1 MSSRED
7 LLKKVPLF
15 ADLGK
20 RDLERL
26 AKLMVPRTVKAGEVI
41 IKENDQAA
49 GFFVVSDGKLDVVRA
64 DGTEHEQKLATF
76 GPGDFFGEMA
86 LFEGFPRSA
95 TVRAIEDTEC
105 LVMTRWDFMA
115 ELKNHPEIAVG
126 MLPVLVRRL
135 READAKLAE

>member
-1 MSSRED
+1 MGRED
-7 LLKKVPLF
+7 LLKKVPIF

-26 AKLMVPRTVKAGEVI
+26 AKLMVPRQVAAGETI
-41 IKENDQAA
+41 IKEGDQAA
-49 GFFVVSDGKLDVVRA
+49 GFFVISSGKAQAIRA
-64 DGTEHEQKLATF
+64 DGTEHAQVLATF
-76 GPGDFFGEMA
+76 GTGDFFGEMA

-95 TVRAIEDTEC
+95 TVKAVEETEC
-105 LVMTRWDFMA
+105 LAMTRWDFMA
-115 ELKNHPEIAVG
+115 EMKNHPEIAVG

>member
-1 MSSRED
+1 MASRED
-7 LLKKVPLF
+7 LLKKVPIF
-15 ADLGK
+15 ADLSK

-26 AKLMVPRTVKAGEVI
+26 AKLMVPRKVASGEII

-49 GFFVVSDGKLDVVRA
+49 GFFVVSDGKVEAIRGMGGD
-64 DGTEHEQKLATF
+64 HEQKLATF

-95 TVRAIEDTEC
+95 SVRAVEESEC
-105 LVMTRWDFMA
+105 LAMTRWDFMA
-115 ELKNHPEIAVG
+115 EMKNHPEIAVG

>member
-1 MSSRED
+1 MGRED

-15 ADLGK
+15 SELGK

-26 AKLMVPRTVKAGEVI
+26 AKLMVPRTVKTGDTI

-49 GFFVVSDGKLDVVRA
+49 GFFIVSDGKVEAVRSA
-64 DGTEHEQKLATF
+64 ESGNPHVLATF

-95 TVRAIEDTEC
+95 TVRAIEDSE
-105 LVMTRWDFMA
+105 LLAMTRWDFMA
-115 ELKNHPEIAVG
+115 EMKNHPEIAVS

>member
-1 MSSRED
+1 MGRED

-15 ADLGK
+15 EELGK

-26 AKLMVPRTVKAGEVI
+26 AKLMVPRSVKAGETV

-49 GFFVVSDGKLDVVRA
+49 GFFVVEKGKTEAVRGLD
-64 DGTEHEQKLATF
+64 TSNPTPLATF

-95 TVRAIEDTEC
+95 TVRAVEDSD
-105 LVMTRWDFMA
+105 LLAMTRWDFMA

>member
-1 MSSRED
+1 MGRED

-15 ADLGK
+15 SELGK

-26 AKLMVPRTVKAGEVI
+26 GKLMVPRNVKAGETI

-49 GFFVVSDGKLDVVRA
+49 GFFIVSDGKVEAVRGA
-64 DGTEHEQKLATF
+64 ESGNPHVLASF

-95 TVRAIEDTEC
+95 TVRATEDSD
-105 LVMTRWDFMA
+105 LLAMTRWDFMA
-115 ELKNHPEIAVG
+115 EMKNHPEIAVS

>member
-1 MSSRED
+1 MGRED

-15 ADLGK
+15 SELGK
-20 RDLERL
+20 RDLARL
-26 AKLMVPRTVKAGEVI
+26 AKLMVPRSVKAGETI

-49 GFFVVSDGKLDVVRA
+49 GFFIVSEGKAEAVRGA
-64 DGTEHEQKLATF
+64 DHVLANF

-95 TVRAIEDTEC
+95 TVRAVGDSE
-105 LVMTRWDFMA
+105 LLAMTRWDFMA
-115 ELKNHPEIAVG
+115 EMKNHPEIAVA

>member
-1 MSSRED
+1 MGDRED
-7 LLKKVPLF
+7 MLKKVPMF
-15 ADLGK
+15 ADLSK

-26 AKLMVPRTVKAGEVI
+26 ARLMVPRTVKAGDTI

-49 GFFVVSDGKLDVVRA
+49 GFFIVSSGKVEAIRALDTDNPQV
-64 DGTEHEQKLATF
+64 LAAF

-95 TVRAIEDTEC
+95 TVRAVEDTDT
-105 LVMTRWDFMA
+105 LAMTRWDFMA

>member
-1 MSSRED
+1 MSREEM
-7 LLKKVPLF
+7 LKNVPMF
-15 ADLGK
+15 SELGRK
-20 RDLERL
+20 DIERL
-26 AKLMVPRTVKAGEVI
+26 AKLMVPRTVKAGETI

-49 GFFVVSDGKLDVVRA
+49 GFFVIEAGKVEAVRSA
-64 DGTEHEQKLATF
+64 DSADPQHLATF

-95 TVRAIEDTEC
+95 TVRAVEDSQC
-105 LVMTRWDFMA
+105 LAMTRWDFMA
-115 ELKNHPEIAVG
+115 EMKNHPEIAVG

>member
-1 MSSRED
+1 MGREEM
-7 LLKKVPLF
+7 LRNVPMF
-15 ADLGK
+15 SELGK

-26 AKLMVPRTVKAGEVI
+26 AKLMVPRSVKAGETI

-49 GFFVVSDGKLDVVRA
+49 GFFVIQSGRVEAIQGADSDNPQ
-64 DGTEHEQKLATF
+64 HLANF

-95 TVRAIEDTEC
+95 TVRAVEDSEC
-105 LVMTRWDFMA
+105 LAMTRWDFMA
-115 ELKNHPEIAVG
+115 EMKNHPEIAVG

-135 READAKLAE
+135 READARLKE